1 MTNISYLNNTALSAD
16 RTYRVI
22 AITNQRL
29 NKYFFD
35 QQGFTLAETLFAG
48 VIMMGAIITVISLL
62 GSSVTTLAMTNTRQV
77 ATQIGNEQLEKGRNY
92 DYEQL
97 HSTGTWPTDDPDL
110 TGTSYRD
117 VDSAGNPTY
126 RTIDY
131 DASNGLPMWQY
142 IQRKHGR
149 FWVYTYVMWV
159 TDQGDPQAYKRVL
172 VKVKWKGPTPG
183 EVILSSNFSKE
194 DSQEPRPGLSLQ
206 GVVSSNLNYFSG
218 VTQNMVLG
226 AEDSIRGT
234 VTLRAKAKN
243 NSGKSTGIS
252 KVEANLYSPGGVLK
266 ATKTATSPDGAGLYN
281 LVFDVGDP
289 SAYPD
294 SEGYVFVVDAY
305 DTIGGTQRA
314 SMRVAIDNRAPLPV
328 ADTFKAKAVPGS
340 AMQNEVTWDWAAA
353 ADDGIP
359 KISRFILQR
368 RRAGG
373 SWAQIAALPGDERR
387 FIDAALET
395 GVTYNYRMYAVDAAG
410 NWALSAERDREKN
423 TELLDD
429 VVAPSVPTS
438 VTAEPAAWNRV
449 SLTWDASADDVG
461 GSGLS
466 GYYFVASDGT
476 ASTIVGYSGPTGY
489 VPEFYQDYGMK
500 GSATYTYTV
509 YAYDLEG
516 NISAPSSG
524 AVVTTPLR

>member
-1 MTNISYLNNTALSAD
+1 M
-16 RTYRVI
+16 V

-29 NKYFFD
+29 NKYLVD
-35 QQGFTLAETLFAG
+35 QHGFTLAETLFAG
-48 VIMMGAIITVISLL
+48 VIMMGAIITVIMLL

-97 HSTGTWPTDDPDL
+97 QSTGTWPTDDPDL
-110 TGTSYRD
+110 SGSNYRD
-117 VDSAGNPTY
+117 VDSAGDPIY
-126 RTIDY
+126 RTIYY
-131 DASNGLPMWQY
+131 DASSGLPMSQY
-142 IQRKHGR
+142 IERKHGK

-159 TDQGDPQAYKRVL
+159 SDQGDTQAYKRVL
-172 VKVKWKGPTPG
+172 VKVKWKGTAPG

-206 GVVSSNLNYFSG
+206 GVISSNFNYFSG
-218 VTQNMVLG
+218 VTQDMVLG

-243 NSGKSTGIS
+243 NSGKSTGIT
-252 KVEANLYSPGGVLK
+252 KVEAKLYSPGGVLK
-266 ATKTATSPDGAGLYN
+266 ATKSALSPDGAGLYS
-281 LVFDVGDP
+281 LVFDV
-289 SAYPD
+289 SNSTTYPD

-305 DTIGGTQRA
+305 DSIGGTQRS
-314 SMRVAIDNRAPLPV
+314 SMRVAIDNTAPLPV
-328 ADTFKAKAVPGS
+328 ADTFIAKAVPGS
-340 AMQNEVTWDWAAA
+340 AMQNEVTWDWAPASG
-353 ADDGIP
+353 DGIP

-368 RRAGG
+368 RRLGN
-373 SWAQIAALPGDERR
+373 SWGQIAALPGDERR
-387 FIDAALET
+387 FIDAALEP

-410 NWALSAERDREKN
+410 NWAVSAERDREKN

-429 VVAPSVPTS
+429 LEVPSVPTGL
-438 VTAEPAAWNRV
+438 TADPASWNKV
-449 SLTWDASADDVG
+449 SLTWDAAADNVG

-466 GYYFVASDGT
+466 GYYFVANDGS

-500 GSATYTYTV
+500 GSATYTYTI

-516 NISAPSSG
+516 NISGPSSG